1 MKEDRI
7 SRDFSSRDEWDQLD
21 LVSVMWC
28 DYCGRDNV
36 GIDEPDE
43 YEVNGVVYLEGE
55 CRECGQTVVATIPE
69 AVSHG

>member
-7 SRDFSSRDEWDQLD
+7 GRDFSSRDEWDQLD

-28 DYCGRDNV
+28 DYCGKDNV

-43 YEVNGVVYLEGE
+43 YEVSGVVYLEGE
-55 CRECGQTVVATIPE
+55 CQECGQTIVSTIPE
-69 AVSHG
+69 KVSQS